1 MKSHE
6 RVSPDVYG
14 LLHDNKG
21 VIASKITKT
30 VRAVYINE
38 PSVFNG

>member
-6 RVSPDVYG
+6 RVSPDVNG

-21 VIASKITKT
+21 VIASKIYKNSSGGL
-30 VRAVYINE
+30 YQ
-38 PSVFNG
+38 